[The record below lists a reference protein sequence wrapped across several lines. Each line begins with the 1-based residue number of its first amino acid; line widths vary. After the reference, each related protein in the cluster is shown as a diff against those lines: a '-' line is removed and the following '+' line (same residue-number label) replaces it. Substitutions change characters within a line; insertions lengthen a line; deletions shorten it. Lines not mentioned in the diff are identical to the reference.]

1 MDEQDLDKIKEI
13 LPGLAKE
20 FFSKF
25 PAKDNHR
32 LNLYADILGFF
43 AAVIITYVSCKII
56 GPFSNTED
64 TAWRLIK
71 TIFVIWGFWFLFMIV
86 CLRTTYFKGP

>member
-1 MDEQDLDKIKEI
+1 MISAIGVIGSCAIQLNKIEERRSRKPDEQDLDKIKEI

-43 AAVIITYVSCKII
+43 C
-56 GPFSNTED
+56 GSNYHL
-64 TAWRLIK
+64 RL
-71 TIFVIWGFWFLFMIV
+71 L
-86 CLRTTYFKGP
+86 